1 MVDVV
6 NGNGKA
12 LKIAKEVLKKDG
24 EAFKFKSDAKA
35 LNDD

>member
-6 NGNGKA
+6 NGNRKA
-12 LKIAKEVLKKDG
+12 LKIAKKKKE

>member
-6 NGNGKA
+6 NANGKA

-24 EAFKFKSDAKA
+24 ETFKFKSDAKA